1 MKTLFLWAIIGFFSG
16 GLLAAEAPPK
26 DGPVPLAQ
34 AEILI
39 ADGIKLLD
47 VRTQEEW
54 DAGHLEGAKKATV
67 TEDGFLEKAK
77 AQLDPAKPV
86 LVYCRSG
93 SRSEKAAKILREAGF
108 SPVYEMQGGIV
119 AWEKAG
125 KPVKKQAD

>member
-1 MKTLFLWAIIGFFSG
+1 MKALILHTIIGLFCG
-16 GLLAAEAPPK
+16 GLLAADPAPK
-26 DGPVPLAQ
+26 GGPVPLEQ
-34 AEILI
+34 AEKLI
-39 ADGIKLLD
+39 ADDIQLLD

-54 DAGHLEGAKKATV
+54 DGGHLEGAKKVTV

-77 AQLDPAKPV
+77 ATLDPEKPV

-93 SRSEKAAKILREAGF
+93 SRSEKAAKILRDAGF

-125 KPVKKQAD
+125 KPLKKSD